1 MTTTAVGPD
10 KLHRHLK
17 LALDTGEAATLEEA
31 QSLFDSYR
39 LGVVVGSTVAYSA
52 TLQAAILTA
61 VNTGRRS
68 FLGGVCV
75 EGTVDVPLLVPWGRC
90 RTLREAIVDLQGVI
104 SDCPPGVPLI
114 VVGGESKPRADS
126 EFAVRATF
134 DSWSGG
140 VAPLDQ
146 GLRLPERQEFV
157 PAGVL
162 AGALG
167 VSEAFQFVRGDNA
180 VAGRRDVGLSLWQ
193 PDKATHWLDAGE
205 LDPALERLPASAW
218 LIGLGH
224 LGQAF
229 LWTLG
234 LLPYASPKEVRLVLQ
249 DFDELV
255 EANDSTSLLTT
266 GALLGARKTRA
277 MAAWCESRGFRTSIV
292 ERRFAGDFR
301 VAGDEPRVALCGV
314 DNAPARADLE
324 DVGFDR
330 VIEAGLGAGTQ
341 EYLAFQTHT
350 FPAGRSAK
358 HRWGTQVHRPDSD
371 TVADKPAYRALAQD
385 GIDDCGITT
394 LAGRTV
400 GASFVG
406 AATAAVV
413 IAELIRMALGGHR
426 YEVVDGSLRSL
437 ELRQA
442 VVCADRTPFNPG
454 TTAARFEALDRQTTD
469 GSTFVR
475 QAPEAVEGKR

>member
-1 MTTTAVGPD
+1 MTTNSNVGSD
-10 KLHRHLK
+10 QLHRHIK
-17 LALDTGEAATLEEA
+17 LALDTGEVASIEEA
-31 QSLFDSYR
+31 QRLFRSYR
-39 LGVVVGSTVAYSA
+39 LGIVVGGDVAYSA
-52 TLQAAILTA
+52 TLQAAVLTA

-68 FLGGVCV
+68 FLGGVRV
-75 EGTVDVPLLVPWGRC
+75 DGAVDVPLLVPWGRC
-90 RTLREAIVDLQGVI
+90 HTLREAILDLQGVMA
-104 SDCPPGVPLI
+104 DCASGVPKI
-114 VVGGESKPRADS
+114 VIGDELNSPADA

-134 DSWSGG
+134 DGWCGG
-140 VAPLDQ
+140 VVPLDQ
-146 GLRLPERQEFV
+146 GIRLPEQQECI

-180 VAGRRDVGLSLWQ
+180 LAGRRDVGMSLWQ
-193 PDKATHWLDAGE
+193 PDKSISWLTTSE
-205 LDPALERLPASAW
+205 LGPAIERLPASVW

-234 LLPYASPKEVRLVLQ
+234 LLPYASPEDVELVLQ

-266 GALLGARKTRA
+266 RTLLGEKKTRA

-292 ERRFAGDFR
+292 ERRFADDFR
-301 VAGDEPRVALCGV
+301 VSGNEPRVALCGV
-314 DNAPARADLE
+314 DNAPTRADLE
-324 DVGFDR
+324 DVGFER
-330 VIEAGLGAGTQ
+330 IIESGLGAGTQ

-350 FPAGRSAK
+350 LPARRSAR
-358 HRWGTQVHRPDSD
+358 HRWGAPDHQANQD
-371 TVADKPAYRALAQD
+371 HVADNPAYRELVQHGLD
-385 GIDDCGITT
+385 ECGITT

-406 AATAAVV
+406 TTAAALV
-413 IAELIRMALGGHR
+413 ISELMRMAIGGDQ
-426 YEVVDGSLRSL
+426 YEIVDGSLRSL

-442 VVCADRTPFNPG
+442 VMYPDAAPFNPG
-454 TTAARFEALDRQTTD
+454 TTSAT
-469 GSTFVR
+469 
-475 QAPEAVEGKR
+475 AVTI

>member
-1 MTTTAVGPD
+1 MTKNAVVGPD
-10 KLHRHLK
+10 ELHRHLK
-17 LALDTGEAATLEEA
+17 LALDTGEVGSLEEA
-31 QSLFDSYR
+31 QCLFDSYR
-39 LGVVVGSTVAYSA
+39 LGIVVGGSVAYSQ
-52 TLQAAILTA
+52 TMQAAVLTA

-68 FLGGVCV
+68 FLGGVSV
-75 EGTVDVPLLVPWGRC
+75 EGTLDVPLLVPWGHC
-90 RTLREAIVDLQGVI
+90 RTLREAVVDLGGAIVD
-104 SDCPPGVPLI
+104 CAPGVPRI
-114 VVGGESKPRADS
+114 VMGGKSLLSTDA

-134 DSWSGG
+134 DGWRAG
-140 VAPLDQ
+140 VAPLHQ
-146 GLRLPERQEFV
+146 GLQLPERQECI

-162 AGALG
+162 TGALG

-193 PDKATHWLDAGE
+193 PDKAINWLEAGE
-205 LDPALERLPASAW
+205 LGPKLERLPASAW
-218 LIGLGH
+218 IIGLGH

-234 LLPYASPKEVRLVLQ
+234 LLPYASPEKVSLVLQ

-266 GALLGARKTRA
+266 RAILGSKKTRA
-277 MAAWCESRGFRTSIV
+277 MAAWCELRGFRTSIV
-292 ERRFAGDFR
+292 ERKFAGDFV

-314 DNAPARADLE
+314 DNALARSDLE

-350 FPAGRSAK
+350 FPAGRTAK
-358 HRWGTQVHRPDSD
+358 YRWGTEGYRPDAD
-371 TVADKPAYRALAQD
+371 TVAGNPAYRALAQD
-385 GIDDCGITT
+385 GVDDCGITT

-406 AATAAVV
+406 AVTAAVV
-413 IAELIRMALGGHR
+413 IAELIRLGLGGPR

-437 ELRQA
+437 DLRQA
-442 VVCADRTPFNPG
+442 VVSGDREPYNPG
-454 TTAARFEALDRQTTD
+454 TTAARI
-469 GSTFVR
+469 
-475 QAPEAVEGKR
+475 

>member
-1 MTTTAVGPD
+1 MTTNAVVGPD
-10 KLHRHLK
+10 QLHRHLK
-17 LALDTGEAATLEEA
+17 FVLDTGEAASLEEA
-31 QSLFDSYR
+31 QRLFDSYR
-39 LGVVVGSTVAYSA
+39 LAVVVGSSVANSA
-52 TLQAAILTA
+52 TLQAAVLTA
-61 VNTGRRS
+61 VNAGRRS

-75 EGTVDVPLLVPWGRC
+75 EGTLDVPLLVPWGRC
-90 RTLREAIVDLQGVI
+90 RTLGEAVLDLQGTITDCAPSVPQIVI
-104 SDCPPGVPLI
+104 
-114 VVGGESKPRADS
+114 GGESVPHADA
-126 EFAVRATF
+126 EFGVRATF
-134 DSWSGG
+134 DGWSGG
-140 VAPLDQ
+140 VVPLDQ
-146 GLRLPERQEFV
+146 GLRLPERQECV

-167 VSEAFQFVRGDNA
+167 VSEAFQFVRGDSA

-193 PDKATHWLDAGE
+193 PDRSIHWLHAGE
-205 LDPALERLPASAW
+205 LGPALEQLPASAW
-218 LIGLGH
+218 LVGLGH

-234 LLPYASPKEVRLVLQ
+234 LLPYASPEEVTLVLQ

-266 GALLGARKTRA
+266 GALLEEKKTRA

-314 DNAPARADLE
+314 DNALARADLE

-358 HRWGTQVHRPDSD
+358 HRWGTQGHRPDAD
-371 TVADKPAYRALAQD
+371 TVADNPAYRALAQN
-385 GIDDCGITT
+385 GLDDCGITT

-406 AATAAVV
+406 AVTAAVV
-413 IAELIRMALGGHR
+413 IAELIRLGLGGPR

-442 VVCADRTPFNPG
+442 VMSGDREPFNPG
-454 TTAARFEALDRQTTD
+454 TTAAWI
-469 GSTFVR
+469 
-475 QAPEAVEGKR
+475 

>member
-1 MTTTAVGPD
+1 MTKNAVVRPD
-10 KLHRHLK
+10 QLHRHLK
-17 LALDTGEAATLEEA
+17 LALDTGEASSFEEA
-31 QSLFDSYR
+31 RSLFDSYR
-39 LGVVVGSTVAYSA
+39 LGIVVGGRVARSR
-52 TLQAAILTA
+52 TMQAAVLTA

-68 FLGGVCV
+68 FLGGVSV
-75 EGTVDVPLLVPWGRC
+75 EGTIDVPLLVPWGRC
-90 RTLREAIVDLQGVI
+90 RTLGEAVLDLQGDVTGCAPSVPRIVI
-104 SDCPPGVPLI
+104 
-114 VVGGESKPRADS
+114 GGESMMSTDA

-134 DSWSGG
+134 DGWCGG
-140 VAPLDQ
+140 VTPLDQ
-146 GLRLPERQEFV
+146 GLQLPERQECI

-162 AGALG
+162 AGALA

-180 VAGRRDVGLSLWQ
+180 SAGRRDVGLSLWK
-193 PDKATHWLDAGE
+193 PDKAVNWLDAGE
-205 LDPALERLPASAW
+205 QGPTLERLPASAW
-218 LIGLGH
+218 IIGLGH

-234 LLPYASPKEVRLVLQ
+234 LLPFASPEEVSLVLQ

-266 GALLGARKTRA
+266 GALLGAKKTRA

-314 DNAPARADLE
+314 DNALARADLE

-330 VIEAGLGAGTQ
+330 VIEAGLGAGTK
-341 EYLAFQTHT
+341 EHLAFQTHT

-358 HRWGTQVHRPDSD
+358 HRWGTQGLRPNAGN
-371 TVADKPAYRALAQD
+371 VADNPAYRALAQHGLD
-385 GIDDCGITT
+385 ECGITT

-406 AATAAVV
+406 AVTAAVV
-413 IAELIRMALGGHR
+413 VAELMRMALGGNR
-426 YEVVDGSLRSL
+426 YEIVDGSLRSL
-437 ELRQA
+437 EHRQA
-442 VVCADRTPFNPG
+442 VLCADGAPFNPG
-454 TTAARFEALDRQTTD
+454 TTAARSET
-469 GSTFVR
+469 V
-475 QAPEAVEGKR
+475 

>member
-1 MTTTAVGPD
+1 MTTTAVVGPD
-10 KLHRHLK
+10 HLHRHLK
-17 LALDTGEAATLEEA
+17 LALDTGEVASLEEA
-31 QSLFDSYR
+31 QRLFDSYR
-39 LGVVVGSTVAYSA
+39 LGIVVGSDVAHSE
-52 TLQAAILTA
+52 TMQAAVLTA

-75 EGTVDVPLLVPWGRC
+75 EGTVDVPLLVPSGRS
-90 RTLREAIVDLQGVI
+90 RTLGEAIADLQGVVTN
-104 SDCPPGVPLI
+104 CAPGVPRI
-114 VVGGESKPRADS
+114 VIGGESIPHTDS

-134 DSWSGG
+134 DGWRGG
-140 VAPLDQ
+140 VAPLYHD
-146 GLRLPERQEFV
+146 LRLPERQECV

-193 PDKATHWLDAGE
+193 PDKDVSWLDNNEAG
-205 LDPALERLPASAW
+205 PPLERLPASAW

-234 LLPYASPKEVRLVLQ
+234 LLPYRSPEEVSLVLQ

-266 GALLGARKTRA
+266 RAKLGEKKTRA
-277 MAAWCESRGFRTSIV
+277 MALWCESRGFRTSIV
-292 ERRFAGDFR
+292 ERRFADDFR
-301 VAGDEPRVALCGV
+301 VGGDEPRVALCGV
-314 DNAPARADLE
+314 DNAPARSDLE

-350 FPAGRSAK
+350 FPAQRSARN
-358 HRWGTQVHRPDSD
+358 RWGAQGHQPDEN
-371 TVADKPAYRALAQD
+371 TVADNPAYRALAEH
-385 GIDDCGITT
+385 GLDDCGITT

-406 AATAAVV
+406 AVTATVV
-413 IAELIRMALGGHR
+413 VAELLRMGLGGHR
-426 YEVVDGSLRSL
+426 YEIVDGTLRSL

-442 VVCADRTPFNPG
+442 VVCVDGAPFNPG
-454 TTAARFEALDRQTTD
+454 TTTAASNTVGHR
-469 GSTFVR
+469 TF
-475 QAPEAVEGKR
+475 A

>member
-1 MTTTAVGPD
+1 MTTAAVVGPD
-10 KLHRHLK
+10 QLHRHVK
-17 LALDTGEAATLEEA
+17 LALDTGEAASLEEA
-31 QSLFDSYR
+31 RSLFDGYR
-39 LGVVVGSTVAYSA
+39 LGIVVGDKVAHSP
-52 TLQAAILTA
+52 TMQAAVLTA

-75 EGTVDVPLLVPWGRC
+75 EGTIDVPLIVPWGRW
-90 RTLREAIVDLQGVI
+90 RTLGEAIVDLQGVI
-104 SDCPPGVPLI
+104 ADCAPSVPRI
-114 VVGGESKPRADS
+114 VIGGESKIPTES
-126 EFAVRATF
+126 EFAVRVTF
-134 DSWSGG
+134 DGWCGG
-140 VAPLDQ
+140 VTPLDQ

-193 PDKATHWLDAGE
+193 PEKSIHWLGAGE
-205 LDPALERLPASAW
+205 LGPAQERLPASAW

-234 LLPYASPKEVRLVLQ
+234 LLPYASPEDVSLVLQ

-255 EANDSTSLLTT
+255 EANDSTSLLTM
-266 GALLGARKTRA
+266 GEILGAKKTRA

-292 ERRFAGDFR
+292 ERRFTGDFT

-350 FPAGRSAK
+350 FPADRSAML
-358 HRWGTQVHRPDSD
+358 RWGTQGHRPDAN
-371 TVADKPAYRALAQD
+371 TGAENPAYRALAHH
-385 GIDDCGITT
+385 GLDDCGITT
-394 LAGRTV
+394 MAGRTV

-406 AATAAVV
+406 AVTAAMV
-413 IAELIRMALGGHR
+413 IAELMRMCLGGHR
-426 YEVVDGSLRSL
+426 YEIVDGSLRSL

-442 VVCADRTPFNPG
+442 VTGADWPPFNPG
-454 TTAARFEALDRQTTD
+454 TTAARLIA
-469 GSTFVR
+469 
-475 QAPEAVEGKR
+475 ACN

>member
-1 MTTTAVGPD
+1 MTTTAGVGPD
-10 KLHRHLK
+10 QLHRHVK
-17 LALDTGEAATLEEA
+17 LALDTGEVESLQEA

-39 LGVVVGSTVAYSA
+39 LGIVVGNSVAYSA
-52 TLQAAILTA
+52 TLQAAVLTA
-61 VNTGRRS
+61 VNAGRRS

-75 EGTVDVPLLVPWGRC
+75 EGTLNVPLLVPWGRC
-90 RTLREAIVDLQGVI
+90 RTLGEAVVDLQGVI
-104 SDCPPGVPLI
+104 TDYAPGIPRI
-114 VVGGESKPRADS
+114 VIGGEAILPADT
-126 EFAVRATF
+126 EFSVRATF
-134 DSWSGG
+134 DGWRGG
-140 VAPLDQ
+140 VVPTEQ
-146 GLRLPERQEFV
+146 GLHLPERQECV

-193 PDKATHWLDAGE
+193 PDKAIHWLDSGE
-205 LDPALERLPASAW
+205 LGPVLERLPATAW

-229 LWTLG
+229 LWTLS
-234 LLPYASPKEVRLVLQ
+234 LLPYAFPQEVNLILQ

-266 GALLGARKTRA
+266 GALLGEKKTRA

-292 ERRFAGDFR
+292 ERGFADDYK
-301 VAGDEPRVALCGV
+301 VVGDEPRVALCGV
-314 DNAPARADLE
+314 DNTPTRADLE

-330 VIEAGLGAGTQ
+330 VIEAGLGAGIQ
-341 EYLAFQTHT
+341 EYLAFQIHT
-350 FPAGRSAK
+350 FPASRSAK
-358 HRWGTQVHRPDSD
+358 HRWGTQVHQSDVD
-371 TVADKPAYRALAQD
+371 TVADKPAYRALAQH
-385 GIDDCGITT
+385 GLDDCGITT

-406 AATAAVV
+406 AVTASMV
-413 IAELIRMALGGHR
+413 IAELIRMGLGGPR

-442 VVCADRTPFNPG
+442 VTCADGAPFNPG
-454 TTAARFEALDRQTTD
+454 TTAAMLETD
-469 GSTFVR
+469 
-475 QAPEAVEGKR
+475 

>member
-1 MTTTAVGPD
+1 MTMTAVVGSD
-10 KLHRHLK
+10 QLHRHLK
-17 LALDTGEAATLEEA
+17 LALDTGEAASLEEA
-31 QSLFDSYR
+31 RSLFDSYR
-39 LGVVVGSTVAYSA
+39 LGIVVGGSVAHSP
-52 TLQAAILTA
+52 TMQAAVLTA

-75 EGTVDVPLLVPWGRC
+75 EGTLDVPLLVTWGRC
-90 RTLREAIVDLQGVI
+90 RTLGEAVLDLQGTI
-104 SDCPPGVPLI
+104 TRCAPGVPQI
-114 VVGGESKPRADS
+114 VIGGESVPHADAG
-126 EFAVRATF
+126 FGVRATF
-134 DSWSGG
+134 DGWSGG
-140 VAPLDQ
+140 VVPLDQ
-146 GLRLPERQEFV
+146 GLRLPEQQECV

-167 VSEAFQFVRGDNA
+167 VSEAFQFVRGDNG
-180 VAGRRDVGLSLWQ
+180 VAGRREVGLSLWH
-193 PDKATHWLDAGE
+193 PDKSIHWLDNGE
-205 LDPALERLPASAW
+205 LGPALERLPASAW

-234 LLPYASPKEVRLVLQ
+234 LLPYASPEEVSLVLQ

-266 GALLGARKTRA
+266 GALLGAKKTRA
-277 MAAWCESRGFRTSIV
+277 MAAWCESRGFRTSIM
-292 ERRFAGDFR
+292 ERRFAADFR
-301 VAGDEPRVALCGV
+301 VAVDEPRVALCGV

-324 DVGFDR
+324 DVGFNR
-330 VIEAGLGAGTQ
+330 VIEAGLGAGTE

-358 HRWGTQVHRPDSD
+358 HRWGTQGHRSNADA
-371 TVADKPAYRALAQD
+371 VADKPAYRALAQH
-385 GIDDCGITT
+385 GLDDCGITT

-406 AATAAVV
+406 AVTAAMVV
-413 IAELIRMALGGHR
+413 AELIRMGLGGPR
-426 YEVVDGSLRSL
+426 YEVVDGSLLSL

-442 VVCADRTPFNPG
+442 VMSANGEPFNPG
-454 TTAARFEALDRQTTD
+454 TTAATLETA
-469 GSTFVR
+469 SC
-475 QAPEAVEGKR
+475 

>member
-1 MTTTAVGPD
+1 MTTNSFVGPD
-10 KLHRHLK
+10 QLHRHIK
-17 LALDTGEAATLEEA
+17 LALDTGEAASLEEA
-31 QSLFDSYR
+31 QSLFQSYR
-39 LGVVVGSTVAYSA
+39 LGIEVGSDVAYSA
-52 TLQAAILTA
+52 TLQAAVLTA

-90 RTLREAIVDLQGVI
+90 HTLREAILDLQGVMT
-104 SDCPPGVPLI
+104 DCAYGVPKI
-114 VVGGESKPRADS
+114 VIGDELNSPADA

-134 DSWSGG
+134 DGWCGG
-140 VAPLDQ
+140 VVPLDQ
-146 GLRLPERQEFV
+146 DIRLPEQQECV
-157 PAGVL
+157 PAGIL

-167 VSEAFQFVRGDNA
+167 VAEAFQFVRGDNA
-180 VAGRRDVGLSLWQ
+180 LAGRRDVGMSLWQ
-193 PDKATHWLDAGE
+193 PDKSISWLDTNEVG
-205 LDPALERLPASAW
+205 PTIERLPASVW

-234 LLPYASPKEVRLVLQ
+234 LLPYASPEEVELVLQ

-266 GALLGARKTRA
+266 RSLLREKKTRA

-292 ERRFAGDFR
+292 ERRFADDFR

-314 DNAPARADLE
+314 DNAPTRADLE
-324 DVGFDR
+324 DVGFER
-330 VIEAGLGAGTQ
+330 VIEAGLGAGTH

-350 FPAGRSAK
+350 FPARGSARD
-358 HRWGTQVHRPDSD
+358 RWGAQGHQANGNH
-371 TVADKPAYRALAQD
+371 VADNPAYRKLAQH
-385 GIDDCGITT
+385 GLDDCGITT

-406 AATAAVV
+406 ATTAALVV
-413 IAELIRMALGGHR
+413 AELMRMAIGGDQ

-442 VVCADRTPFNPG
+442 VMYPDAAPFNPG
-454 TTAARFEALDRQTTD
+454 TTSATVVTI
-469 GSTFVR
+469 
-475 QAPEAVEGKR
+475 

>member
-1 MTTTAVGPD
+1 MTTTSVIGPD
-10 KLHRHLK
+10 QLHRHIK
-17 LALDTGEAATLEEA
+17 LALDTGEAASLEEA
-31 QSLFDSYR
+31 QRLFDSYR
-39 LGVVVGSTVAYSA
+39 LGISVGSSVAHSA
-52 TLQAAILTA
+52 TLQAAVLTA

-75 EGTVDVPLLVPWGRC
+75 EGTLDVPLLVSWGHC
-90 RTLREAIVDLQGVI
+90 RTLAEAVIDLQGSVTDLTPDVPRIVI
-104 SDCPPGVPLI
+104 GDGSLPP
-114 VVGGESKPRADS
+114 ADA

-134 DSWSGG
+134 NGWCGG
-140 VAPLDQ
+140 VTPLNH
-146 GLRLPERQEFV
+146 GLHLPEQQEYV

-193 PDKATHWLDAGE
+193 PDKDISWLAGGE
-205 LDPALERLPASAW
+205 PGPELERLPASAW

-234 LLPYASPKEVRLVLQ
+234 LLPYGSPEEVSLVLQ
-249 DFDELV
+249 DSDELV

-266 GALLGARKTRA
+266 RTKLGVKKTRA
-277 MAAWCESRGFRTSIV
+277 MALWCESRGFRTSIV
-292 ERRFAGDFR
+292 ERLFAADFR
-301 VAGDEPRVALCGV
+301 VTGDEPRIALCGV

-324 DVGFDR
+324 DVGFER
-330 VIEAGLGAGTQ
+330 IIEAGLGAGTQ
-341 EYLAFQTHT
+341 EYLAFQVHT
-350 FPAGRSAK
+350 FPSSRSARL
-358 HRWGTQVHRPDSD
+358 RWAADVSLPGTDAVVNNQ
-371 TVADKPAYRALAQD
+371 AYRALAQD
-385 GIDDCGITT
+385 GLDDCGITM

-406 AATAAVV
+406 AVTAAVV
-413 IAELIRMALGGHR
+413 VSELIRTGMGGRR
-426 YEVVDGSLRSL
+426 YEVVDATLRSL

-442 VVCADRTPFNPG
+442 VLGPADGPFNPG
-454 TTAARFEALDRQTTD
+454 TTAATIDAI
-469 GSTFVR
+469 G
-475 QAPEAVEGKR
+475 

>member
-1 MTTTAVGPD
+1 MTTTSVFGPD
-10 KLHRHLK
+10 QLHRHLK
-17 LALDTGEAATLEEA
+17 LALDTGEVASLEEA
-31 QSLFDSYR
+31 KRLFHSYR
-39 LGVVVGSTVAYSA
+39 LGIVVGSDVARSA
-52 TLQAAILTA
+52 TLQAAVLTA

-75 EGTVDVPLLVPWGRC
+75 EGTLDVPLLVPWGRC
-90 RTLREAIVDLQGVI
+90 RTLGEAIVDLQGVVT
-104 SDCPPGVPLI
+104 DCAPGVPW
-114 VVGGESKPRADS
+114 VVIGGDFIPPVGA

-134 DSWSGG
+134 NGWCGG
-140 VAPLDQ
+140 VAPLDH
-146 GLRLPERQEFV
+146 GLRLPERQECV

-193 PDKATHWLDAGE
+193 PDKDISWLTAGE
-205 LDPALERLPASAW
+205 PGPALERLPASAW

-234 LLPYASPKEVRLVLQ
+234 LLPYRSPEEVSLVLQ

-266 GALLGARKTRA
+266 RARLGMKKTRA
-277 MAAWCESRGFRTSIV
+277 MALWCETRGFRTSIV
-292 ERRFAGDFR
+292 ERLFAGDFR

-314 DNAPARADLE
+314 DNALARADLE

-330 VIEAGLGAGTQ
+330 IIEAGLGAGTQ
-341 EYLAFQTHT
+341 EYLAFQAHT
-350 FPAGRSAK
+350 FPAQRPAR
-358 HRWGTQVHRPDSD
+358 HRWGYQERRPDD
-371 TVADKPAYRALAQD
+371 DAVADQPAYRTLAKD
-385 GIDDCGITT
+385 GLDECGLTT

-406 AATAAVV
+406 AVTAAVV
-413 IAELIRMALGGHR
+413 IAELIRMGLGGPR

-437 ELRQA
+437 DLRQA
-442 VVCADRTPFNPG
+442 VMCAGGTPFNPG
-454 TTAARFEALDRQTTD
+454 TTAATLET
-469 GSTFVR
+469 V
-475 QAPEAVEGKR
+475 

>member
-1 MTTTAVGPD
+1 MTTTSFIGPD
-10 KLHRHLK
+10 QLHRHLK
-17 LALDTGEAATLEEA
+17 LALDSGEAANLEEA
-31 QSLFDSYR
+31 QRLFETYR
-39 LGVVVGSTVAYSA
+39 LGIVVGSSVAHSA
-52 TLQAAILTA
+52 TLQAAALTA

-68 FLGGVCV
+68 FLGGVRV
-75 EGTVDVPLLVPWGRC
+75 EGALDVPLLVPWGRC
-90 RTLREAIVDLQGVI
+90 RTLGEAIVDLQGIVTDLTPSTPRIVI
-104 SDCPPGVPLI
+104 GNGPLPPA
-114 VVGGESKPRADS
+114 EAD
-126 EFAVRATF
+126 FAVRATF
-134 DSWSGG
+134 DGWCGG

-146 GLRLPERQEFV
+146 GLHLPERQECV

-180 VAGRRDVGLSLWQ
+180 VAGRRDVGMSLWQ
-193 PDKATHWLDAGE
+193 PDKDISWLTGGGRG
-205 LDPALERLPASAW
+205 PALERLPASAW

-234 LLPYASPKEVRLVLQ
+234 LLPYSSPEEVSLVLQ

-255 EANDSTSLLTT
+255 EANDSTSLLTKR
-266 GALLGARKTRA
+266 AMLGVKKTRA
-277 MAAWCESRGFRTSIV
+277 MAQWCESRGFRTSIV

-301 VAGDEPRVALCGV
+301 IAGGEPRVALCGV

-350 FPAGRSAK
+350 LPAHRSAR
-358 HRWGTQVHRPDSD
+358 HRWGAHGHQADEDS
-371 TVADKPAYRALAQD
+371 VAGNPAYRALAQQ
-385 GIDDCGITT
+385 GLDDCGITT

-406 AATAAVV
+406 AVTAAVV
-413 IAELIRMALGGHR
+413 VAEFMRMAMGGDL
-426 YEVVDGSLRSL
+426 YEVLDASLRSL

-442 VVCADRTPFNPG
+442 VMRADAAPFNPG
-454 TTAARFEALDRQTTD
+454 TTSATR
-469 GSTFVR
+469 
-475 QAPEAVEGKR
+475 APV

>member
-1 MTTTAVGPD
+1 MTKNVVVGPD
-10 KLHRHLK
+10 QLHRHLK
-17 LALDTGEAATLEEA
+17 LVLDTGEAASLEDA
-31 QSLFDSYR
+31 RSLFDSYR
-39 LGVVVGSTVAYSA
+39 LGIVVGDGVAHSP
-52 TLQAAILTA
+52 TMQAAVLTA

-68 FLGGVCV
+68 FLGGVSV
-75 EGTVDVPLLVPWGRC
+75 EGVLDVPLLVPWGRC
-90 RTLREAIVDLQGVI
+90 RTLEEAIVDLRGGI
-104 SDCPPGVPLI
+104 TNCAPGVPRI
-114 VVGGESKPRADS
+114 VIGSKSIPSMDT

-134 DSWSGG
+134 DGWCGG
-140 VAPLDQ
+140 VTPLDQ
-146 GLRLPERQEFV
+146 DLQLREQQECV

-167 VSEAFQFVRGDNA
+167 VSEAFQFVRGDND

-193 PDKATHWLDAGE
+193 PDKTVNWLDAGG
-205 LDPALERLPASAW
+205 LGPPLERLPASAW
-218 LIGLGH
+218 IIGLGH

-234 LLPYASPKEVRLVLQ
+234 LLPYASPEEVSLVLQ

-266 GALLGARKTRA
+266 GALLGRKKTRA
-277 MAAWCESRGFRTSIV
+277 MATWCESRGFRTTIV

-314 DNAPARADLE
+314 DNALARAALE
-324 DVGFDR
+324 NVGFDR
-330 VIEAGLGAGTQ
+330 VIEAGLGAGTK

-350 FPAGRSAK
+350 FPASRSAE
-358 HRWGTQVHRPDSD
+358 HRWGTQGHQPDAV
-371 TVADKPAYRALAQD
+371 TVANNPAYRALAQH
-385 GIDDCGITT
+385 GLDDCGITT

-406 AATAAVV
+406 AVTAAVV
-413 IAELIRMALGGHR
+413 ITELIRLGLGGPQ

-442 VVCADRTPFNPG
+442 VVCRDHVPFNPG
-454 TTAARFEALDRQTTD
+454 TTDATSET
-469 GSTFVR
+469 V
-475 QAPEAVEGKR
+475 

>member
-1 MTTTAVGPD
+1 MTQDAVVGPD
-10 KLHRHLK
+10 HLHRHLK
-17 LALDTGEAATLEEA
+17 LALDTGEAASLEEA
-31 QSLFDSYR
+31 RSLFDSYQ
-39 LGVVVGSTVAYSA
+39 LGIVVGDSVADSP
-52 TLQAAILTA
+52 TMQAAVLTA

-68 FLGGVCV
+68 FLGGVSV
-75 EGTVDVPLLVPWGRC
+75 EGTLDVPLLVPWGRC
-90 RTLREAIVDLQGVI
+90 RTLGEAIVDLQGVI
-104 SDCPPGVPLI
+104 TDCAPSVPRI
-114 VVGGESKPRADS
+114 VIGGESIPQADS

-134 DSWSGG
+134 DGWRGG
-140 VAPLDQ
+140 VAPIYQDV
-146 GLRLPERQEFV
+146 RLPERQEYV

-167 VSEAFQFVRGDNA
+167 VSEAFQFVRGDKA
-180 VAGRRDVGLSLWQ
+180 AAGRRDVGLSLWQ
-193 PDKATHWLDAGE
+193 PDKAVNWLESGE
-205 LDPALERLPASAW
+205 LGPPLERLPASAW
-218 LIGLGH
+218 IIGLGH

-234 LLPYASPKEVRLVLQ
+234 LLPYASPEEVSLVLQ

-266 GALLGARKTRA
+266 RALLGEKKTRA

-314 DNAPARADLE
+314 DNALARADLE

-358 HRWGTQVHRPDSD
+358 HRWGAQGHRPDAD
-371 TVADKPAYRALAQD
+371 TVADSPAYRALAES
-385 GIDDCGITT
+385 GLDDCGITT

-406 AATAAVV
+406 AVTAAVV
-413 IAELIRMALGGHR
+413 IAEFIRLGLGGPR
-426 YEVVDGSLRSL
+426 YEVVDGSLRSF

-442 VVCADRTPFNPG
+442 VMSADGEPFNPG
-454 TTAARFEALDRQTTD
+454 TTAATSRTALC
-469 GSTFVR
+469 
-475 QAPEAVEGKR
+475 

>member
-1 MTTTAVGPD
+1 MTTTSVIEPD
-10 KLHRHLK
+10 QLHRHIK
-17 LALDTGEAATLEEA
+17 LALDSGEAASLEEA
-31 QSLFDSYR
+31 QRLFDSYR
-39 LGVVVGSTVAYSA
+39 LGIVVGNSVAQSA
-52 TLQAAILTA
+52 TLQAAVLTA

-68 FLGGVCV
+68 FLGGVFV
-75 EGTVDVPLLVPWGRC
+75 EGALDVPLLVPWGQC
-90 RTLREAIVDLQGVI
+90 RSLGEAVVDLQGVETDVI
-104 SDCPPGVPLI
+104 PHVPRI
-114 VVGGESKPRADS
+114 VIGGGNSPTADA

-134 DSWSGG
+134 NGWCGG
-140 VAPLDQ
+140 VTPLDH
-146 GLRLPERQEFV
+146 GLQLPERQEFV

-180 VAGRRDVGLSLWQ
+180 AAGRRDVGMSLWQ
-193 PDKATHWLDAGE
+193 PETDISWLAASE
-205 LDPALERLPASAW
+205 LGPKLERLPASVW
-218 LIGLGH
+218 FIGLGH

-234 LLPYASPKEVRLVLQ
+234 LLPYGAPEEVSLVLQ

-266 GALLGARKTRA
+266 RAKLGVKKTRA
-277 MAAWCESRGFRTSIV
+277 MAYWSESRGFRTSIV
-292 ERRFAGDFR
+292 ERRFAADFR
-301 VAGDEPRVALCGV
+301 IAGDEPRVALCGV
-314 DNAPARADLE
+314 DNAPSRADLE

-341 EYLAFQTHT
+341 EYLAFQAHT
-350 FPAGRSAK
+350 FPAHRPAR
-358 HRWGTQVHRPDSD
+358 HRWGAHGHQPDD
-371 TVADKPAYRALAQD
+371 RTLVDRPAYRALAQH
-385 GIDDCGITT
+385 GLDDCGITT

-406 AATAAVV
+406 AVTGAVV
-413 IAELIRMALGGHR
+413 IAELIRMGLGGHR

-442 VVCADRTPFNPG
+442 VVCADGDSFNPG
-454 TTAARFEALDRQTTD
+454 TTAASLDPV
-469 GSTFVR
+469 GH
-475 QAPEAVEGKR
+475 

>member
-1 MTTTAVGPD
+1 MKKNAVVEPD
-10 KLHRHLK
+10 QLHRHLK
-17 LALDTGEAATLEEA
+17 LALDTGEVANLEEA
-31 QSLFDSYR
+31 RILFDSYR
-39 LGVVVGSTVAYSA
+39 LGIVVGSGIAHSA
-52 TLQAAILTA
+52 TMQAAVLTA

-68 FLGGVCV
+68 FLGGVFV
-75 EGTVDVPLLVPWGRC
+75 EGTLDVPLLVPWGRC
-90 RTLREAIVDLQGVI
+90 RTLEDAVVDLKGVI
-104 SDCPPGVPLI
+104 ADCSPEVPRLVI
-114 VVGGESKPRADS
+114 GGDSAPNTDS

-134 DSWSGG
+134 DGWRGG
-140 VAPLDQ
+140 VAPLYQD
-146 GLRLPERQEFV
+146 LRLPERRECV

-167 VSEAFQFVRGDNA
+167 VSEAFQFLRRDNA
-180 VAGRRDVGLSLWQ
+180 LAGRRDIGLSLWQ
-193 PDKATHWLDAGE
+193 PDRDVSWLKDSGE
-205 LDPALERLPASAW
+205 GPEIERLPASVW

-234 LLPYASPKEVRLVLQ
+234 LLPYHSPKDVHLVLQ

-255 EANDSTSLLTT
+255 EANESTSLLTT
-266 GALLGARKTRA
+266 RAMLGQKKTRS
-277 MAAWCESRGFRTSIV
+277 MALWCESRGFSTSIV
-292 ERRFAGDFR
+292 ERRFADDFK

-314 DNAPARADLE
+314 DNALARAYVE

-350 FPAGRSAK
+350 FPARRSART
-358 HRWGTQVHRPDSD
+358 RWAAQGHQPDGH
-371 TVADKPAYRALAQD
+371 TVANNPAYRALAEQ
-385 GIDDCGITT
+385 GLDDCGVTT

-406 AATAAVV
+406 AVTATVV
-413 IAELIRMALGGHR
+413 LAELLRMGLGGHR
-426 YEVVDGSLRSL
+426 YEVIDGSLRSL

-442 VVCADRTPFNPG
+442 VEYSDVAPFNPG
-454 TTAARFEALDRQTTD
+454 TTAARLET
-469 GSTFVR
+469 V
-475 QAPEAVEGKR
+475 

>member
-1 MTTTAVGPD
+1 MTITAFVGPD
-10 KLHRHLK
+10 QLHRHLK
-17 LALDTGEAATLEEA
+17 LALDTGEAVSLEEA
-31 QSLFDSYR
+31 RILFDSYR
-39 LGVVVGSTVAYSA
+39 LGIVVGGGVAHSP
-52 TLQAAILTA
+52 TMQAAVLTA

-68 FLGGVCV
+68 FLGGVSV
-75 EGTVDVPLLVPWGRC
+75 EGTLDVPLLVPWGCC
-90 RTLREAIVDLQGVI
+90 RTLGEAIVDLQGVI
-104 SDCPPGVPLI
+104 TDCAPGVPRI
-114 VVGGESKPRADS
+114 VIGDESTPRADA

-134 DSWSGG
+134 DGWCGG
-140 VAPLDQ
+140 VVPLEQ
-146 GLRLPERQEFV
+146 GLRLPERQECV

-167 VSEAFQFVRGDNA
+167 VSEAFQFVRGDSA
-180 VAGRRDVGLSLWQ
+180 LSGRRDVGLSLWQ
-193 PDKATHWLDAGE
+193 PDKTIDWLDAGE
-205 LDPALERLPASAW
+205 PGPALERLPASAW

-234 LLPYASPKEVRLVLQ
+234 LLPYARPEEVNLVLQ

-266 GALLGARKTRA
+266 GALMGEKKTRA

-292 ERRFAGDFR
+292 ERRFAADFR

-314 DNAPARADLE
+314 DNARARADLE
-324 DVGFDR
+324 DVGFNR
-330 VIEAGLGAGTQ
+330 IIEAGLGAGTQ
-341 EYLAFQTHT
+341 EYLSFQTHT

-358 HRWGTQVHRPDSD
+358 HRWGAQGYQPDAD
-371 TVADKPAYRALAQD
+371 PVADNPAYRALAQH
-385 GIDDCGITT
+385 GLDDCGITT

-406 AATAAVV
+406 AATAAMV
-413 IAELIRMALGGHR
+413 IAEFIRMVLGGHR
-426 YEVVDGSLRSL
+426 YEVVDGSLMSL

-442 VVCADRTPFNPG
+442 VVCADRSPFNPG

-469 GSTFVR
+469 GATYIR
-475 QAPEAVEGKR
+475 

>member
-1 MTTTAVGPD
+1 MTTKSFVGPD
-10 KLHRHLK
+10 QLHRHIK
-17 LALDTGEAATLEEA
+17 LALDTGEAESLEEA
-31 QSLFDSYR
+31 QRLFQSYC
-39 LGVVVGSTVAYSA
+39 LGIVVGSNVAYSA
-52 TLQAAILTA
+52 TLQAAVLTA

-75 EGTVDVPLLVPWGRC
+75 EGTLDVPLLVPWGRC
-90 RTLREAIVDLQGVI
+90 RTLGEAVVDLQGVVTE
-104 SDCPPGVPLI
+104 CAPGVPRI
-114 VVGGESKPRADS
+114 VIGGERIPPGDA

-134 DSWSGG
+134 DGWCGG
-140 VAPLDQ
+140 VAPLGQD
-146 GLRLPERQEFV
+146 LRLPEQQECV

-180 VAGRRDVGLSLWQ
+180 LAGRRDVGMSLWQ
-193 PDKATHWLDAGE
+193 PDKSISWLDTNEVG
-205 LDPALERLPASAW
+205 PTIERLPASVW

-255 EANDSTSLLTT
+255 ESNDSTSLLTT
-266 GALLGARKTRA
+266 RARLGEKKTRA

-292 ERRFAGDFR
+292 ERRFADDFR

-314 DNAPARADLE
+314 DNAPSRADLE
-324 DVGFDR
+324 DVGFER

-350 FPAGRSAK
+350 FPARGSARD
-358 HRWGTQVHRPDSD
+358 RWGAQRHQANGNH
-371 TVADKPAYRALAQD
+371 VADNPAYRKLAQH
-385 GIDDCGITT
+385 GLDDCGITT

-406 AATAAVV
+406 ATTAALVV
-413 IAELIRMALGGHR
+413 AELMRMAIGGDQ

-442 VVCADRTPFNPG
+442 VMYPDAAPFNPG
-454 TTAARFEALDRQTTD
+454 TTSAVLTTI
-469 GSTFVR
+469 
-475 QAPEAVEGKR
+475 

>member
-1 MTTTAVGPD
+1 MTTTSVVGPD
-10 KLHRHLK
+10 HLHRHLK
-17 LALDTGEAATLEEA
+17 LALDTGEAASLEEA
-31 QSLFDSYR
+31 RRLFDSYR
-39 LGVVVGSTVAYSA
+39 LGIVVGSGVAHSA
-52 TLQAAILTA
+52 TMQAAVLTA

-75 EGTVDVPLLVPWGRC
+75 EGTLDVPLLVPWGRC
-90 RTLREAIVDLQGVI
+90 RTLGEAVVALQGVI
-104 SDCPPGVPLI
+104 ADCAPGVPRI
-114 VVGGESKPRADS
+114 VIGGESIPHADS

-134 DSWSGG
+134 EGWRGG
-140 VAPLDQ
+140 VAPLYHD
-146 GLRLPERQEFV
+146 LRLPERQECV

-180 VAGRRDVGLSLWQ
+180 VAGRRAVGLSLWQ
-193 PDKATHWLDAGE
+193 PDKDISWLNNGEAG
-205 LDPALERLPASAW
+205 PPLERLPASAW

-234 LLPYASPKEVRLVLQ
+234 LLPYLSPEEVSLVLQ

-266 GALLGARKTRA
+266 RGKLGEKKTRA
-277 MAAWCESRGFRTSIV
+277 MALWCESRGFRTSIV
-292 ERRFAGDFR
+292 ERRFADDFR

-350 FPAGRSAK
+350 LPAQRSARN
-358 HRWGTQVHRPDSD
+358 RWGTQGHQPDED
-371 TVADKPAYRALAQD
+371 TVADNPAYRALAEH
-385 GIDDCGITT
+385 GLDDCGIIT

-406 AATAAVV
+406 AVTAAVV
-413 IAELIRMALGGHR
+413 IAELIRMGLGGPR

-442 VVCADRTPFNPG
+442 VMCADGSPFNPG
-454 TTAARFEALDRQTTD
+454 TTAAMLETA
-469 GSTFVR
+469 SC
-475 QAPEAVEGKR
+475 